1 MAGMHRPLPDGT
13 GKSVTEHLEEK
24 RLLRGINPRKTSFY
38 GTVSKPLK
46 QTSDEPLIPLAP
58 TAGRHLTL
66 NVSKS
71 DCD

>member
-1 MAGMHRPLPDGT
+1 MGNLAD
-13 GKSVTEHLEEK
+13 KLEEK
-24 RLLRGINPRKTSFY
+24 RLLQGTNPRKSSFY
-38 GTVSKPLK
+38 GIVSKPLK
-46 QTSDEPLIPLAP
+46 QTSDEPSIPLAP